1 MEMKRAIFNLTT
13 SRLFM
18 GSMLAA
24 ALILYGWAL
33 FDRSIMWRH
42 IAFLSLIS
50 FSAVFLS
57 LGASKKTNNYKS
69 TILIMAGIITF
80 GMADAGIATLNILS
94 KSGFGIYLLEI
105 VLHIVPSLCFIAAAC
120 FYLQRNLKLWH
131 VAQLK
136 LDFLVSALLTFG
148 AIIIIFFDSAFYSYN
163 FADFLMEPY
172 YLILLVDSIMITFL
186 IAVASSIRT
195 NQLDPPEYL
204 ILLAGFLYAAADV
217 LHTFDYLNG
226 SMIQKSIPDL
236 LYFLSFMAV
245 FMAAILTFRAA
256 AGMKRE
262 KHSDSYLNEGSI
274 IYSFWMILPVAA
286 SSMLSGIGTQS
297 MAYYLIIF
305 TIYGI
310 TSTYIQKNISTEHLL
325 LASNRKNESLE
336 KYILEQKG
344 RLNSINESMAY
355 IAEHDKLT
363 GMYNRDRF
371 IKESDDI
378 ISRTRGGRRVY
389 LIIIDID
396 RFRLVNES
404 YGNEVGDEV
413 LKRMADRIRSVFDDH
428 FSCNAR
434 LDGNE
439 FAVLCYG
446 FKEFSQVLRKINQL
460 IFISKAPMNITP
472 FQIPVQI
479 HVGVATYPENA
490 NNRTDLLKCA
500 KIAVEQS
507 KLKKMDMCSTYNSTL
522 YEQEHRKQE
531 IENALRVADIK
542 KEFEVYYQPQYDVSG
557 KVLVGMEALLRWNS
571 PEVGLVCPS
580 EFIPIAEETGLI
592 LEIGNWVM
600 ETAIKQ
606 IIKWNMDYGTELCVS
621 INVSAIQIQN
631 TNFIYN
637 VRNMINKHRVNT
649 SWINFEITESS
660 AMNSI
665 ETYQEVLNEL
675 TDMGISVSIDD
686 FGTGY
691 SSYIYLKRASI
702 DYLKIDKQLID
713 MISTMSSDAQIVNAI
728 IAMAQSLEIKTIAEG
743 VESKEQIE
751 LLNGMGC
758 DIIQGYF
765 YGEPMPADEFLESH
779 LQKHTSSK
787 VGNEFDV
794 YSLEAYADAK
804 RA

>member
-1 MEMKRAIFNLTT
+1 MK
-13 SRLFM
+13 
-18 GSMLAA
+18 
-24 ALILYGWAL
+24 
-33 FDRSIMWRH
+33 
-42 IAFLSLIS
+42 
-50 FSAVFLS
+50 
-57 LGASKKTNNYKS
+57 
-69 TILIMAGIITF
+69 
-80 GMADAGIATLNILS
+80 
-94 KSGFGIYLLEI
+94 
-105 VLHIVPSLCFIAAAC
+105 
-120 FYLQRNLKLWH
+120 
-131 VAQLK
+131 
-136 LDFLVSALLTFG
+136 
-148 AIIIIFFDSAFYSYN
+148 
-163 FADFLMEPY
+163 
-172 YLILLVDSIMITFL
+172 
-186 IAVASSIRT
+186 
-195 NQLDPPEYL
+195 
-204 ILLAGFLYAAADV
+204 
-217 LHTFDYLNG
+217 
-226 SMIQKSIPDL
+226 
-236 LYFLSFMAV
+236 
-245 FMAAILTFRAA
+245 
-256 AGMKRE
+256 
-262 KHSDSYLNEGSI
+262 
-274 IYSFWMILPVAA
+274 
-286 SSMLSGIGTQS
+286 
-297 MAYYLIIF
+297 
-305 TIYGI
+305 
-310 TSTYIQKNISTEHLL
+310 
-325 LASNRKNESLE
+325 
-336 KYILEQKG
+336 
-344 RLNSINESMAY
+344 
-355 IAEHDKLT
+355 
-363 GMYNRDRF
+363 
-371 IKESDDI
+371 
-378 ISRTRGGRRVY
+378 
-389 LIIIDID
+389 
-396 RFRLVNES
+396 S

-434 LDGNE
+434 LAGNE
-439 FAVLCYG
+439 FAVLSSGC
-446 FKEFSQVLRKINQL
+446 KEFSQVLRKINQL
-460 IFISKAPMNITP
+460 LFISKAPMNITP

-479 HVGVATYPENA
+479 HVGVAAYPENA

-507 KLKKMDMCSTYNSTL
+507 KLKKMDVCSTYNSTL

-571 PEVGLVCPS
+571 PEVGLICPS

-606 IIKWNMDYGTELCVS
+606 IIKWNMEYGTELCVS

-637 VRNMINKHRVNT
+637 VRNMINKHIVKT

-713 MISTMSSDAQIVNAI
+713 MISTISSDAQIVNAI

-779 LQKHTSSK
+779 LQKHNSFK
-787 VGNEFDV
+787 AGNEFDV
-794 YSLEAYADAK
+794 YSLEDYTDAK